1 MAALDIRR
9 VRMLFVQE
17 AEVRLAQLG
26 ELLLQLEQAP
36 ADQTLVR
43 SVFRELHTLK
53 GSAAVV
59 GLTAVS
65 LLAHELEEVVEELRV
80 ERTAVTPE
88 VIDTLLAGTDRLAAA
103 ISGPPADT
111 LLDDPVVPVGTDQ
124 VPGPAMRP
132 PAPRHAAAAL
142 VPVAGTGVVLRPDD
156 AGPPVSGPPVADLP
170 AAGHPAAGSLVG
182 HAGPTAIAPPR
193 PAIEPGPAHVAPV
206 WSPADTPRTGGVVM
220 VPMDRLDDL
229 VRLIGESTTAHLR
242 VGRMLSE
249 RFGIDPASAAEF
261 TELSRSLNDLQD
273 RAMRTR
279 MVPVATIT
287 GVLQRAVRDLSRAQ
301 GKIIRWD
308 ARGVD
313 TELDRGVL
321 GRLSDS
327 LLHLVRNAVDHGIE
341 TPARRE
347 TAGKPAAGTIR
358 LHAMQL
364 GSEVIIAVTD
374 DGAGVD
380 ADQVRQQAARQGI
393 DTAALSEEAV
403 LQLAFR
409 AGLSTS
415 AFVTDVSGRGV
426 GLDVVRSNV
435 EAARGRVEIRSVPG
449 EGTEFRIVVPIT
461 LAVVRC
467 LLVEAGGQRFAL
479 PFHRVVLCQAY
490 RGAAQGSAEGRPVVW
505 VDDEPVPFSSLAE
518 TLGRPR
524 SGAGGP
530 TVVLSDSARRHG
542 FGVDRLLEQRD
553 VVLKSLSRGLPHLP
567 AVAGASV
574 EPDGSILLVLDPP
587 GLIQRA
593 RRTGIA
599 DDRRPPIHP
608 PDRPRRRILVVDDAL
623 TVRELQRSILE
634 RAGFE
639 VRVAADGGEALAK
652 LAEEPSDLVL
662 TDVEMPIMDGF
673 ALTEAIRAHP
683 SVANIPVL
691 ILTSRASEADR
702 QRGLD
707 VGADGYIIK
716 SGFDEGSLLTAVN
729 RLLGART

>member
-1 MAALDIRR
+1 MAALDIRQ
-9 VRMLFVQE
+9 VRTLFVQE

-36 ADQTLVR
+36 ADQTLIR

-59 GLTAVS
+59 GLIEVS
-65 LLAHELEEVVEELRV
+65 LIAHELEELVEELRA
-80 ERTAVTPE
+80 ERSVVTPE
-88 VIDTLLAGTDRLAAA
+88 VIDALLAGTDRLTAA
-103 ISGPPADT
+103 IAGTPADGR
-111 LLDDPVVPVGTDQ
+111 LDPVVPAGADE
-124 VPGPAMRP
+124 VPVPAMQP
-132 PAPRHAAAAL
+132 PPPRRAAAAL
-142 VPVAGTGVVLRPDD
+142 VPVAGTGVVLLPGDGGVPTVGPPVMH
-156 AGPPVSGPPVADLP
+156 AGPPARAP
-170 AAGHPAAGSLVG
+170 
-182 HAGPTAIAPPR
+182 APPH
-193 PAIEPGPAHVAPV
+193 PAIEPGPPPGAPV
-206 WSPADTPRTGGVVM
+206 RSPADAAGAGGVVM
-220 VPMDRLDDL
+220 VPMERLDDL

-242 VGRMLSE
+242 VGQMLSE

-287 GVLQRAVRDLSRAQ
+287 GVLQRAVRDVSRAQ

-308 ARGVD
+308 TRGVD

-321 GRLSDS
+321 GQLSDS

-341 TPARRE
+341 TPDRRE
-347 TAGKPAAGTIR
+347 AAGKPAEGTIR

-374 DGAGVD
+374 DGNGIDVER
-380 ADQVRQQAARQGI
+380 VRQQAARQGI
-393 DTAALSEEAV
+393 DTAGMSEEAV

-409 AGLSTS
+409 SGLSTS

-435 EAARGRVEIRSVPG
+435 EAARGRVEIRSVAG

-490 RGAAQGSAEGRPVVW
+490 QGDGQGSAEGRPVVW
-505 VDDEPVPFSSLAE
+505 IDDQAVPFSMLAE

-524 SGAGGP
+524 GTAGGP

-542 FGVDRLLEQRD
+542 FGVDRLLGQRD
-553 VVLKSLSRGLPHLP
+553 VVLKSLSRRLPHLP
-567 AVAGASV
+567 ALAGASV

-593 RRTGIA
+593 RRAGMGDEPRT
-599 DDRRPPIHP
+599 PIHS
-608 PDRPRRRILVVDDAL
+608 PDQPRRRILVVDDAL

-639 VRVAADGGEALAK
+639 VRVAADGSEALAK

-673 ALTEAIRAHP
+673 ALTAAIRAHP

-716 SGFDEGSLLTAVN
+716 SGFDEGSLLAAVN